1 MSKYAEQEKKM
12 SATKHAAVTVATA
25 LLIAA
30 GPASAHPTGHG
41 GFSLAELV
49 AHLSTNAFH
58 IGVIVA
64 AFVAIAL
71 MRRGKGAADTD
82 GSEAAN
88 E

>member
-12 SATKHAAVTVATA
+12 SATKHATTVAAA
-25 LLIAA
+25 LLTAA

-64 AFVAIAL
+64 AVVAIAL